1 MKIKAK
7 IRLGV
12 SFLFAMVVLLGG
24 LSIYYLSVLKQ
35 EAAAVLKDNN
45 ETLGYLGRI
54 SHLLNTQAVSPV
66 QLQQIDILLKK
77 QEQNIT
83 EVGEAAATAKMRRS
97 FEAFRL
103 TQQPQY
109 LQAFKQAIDE
119 VGEINRMALVRKND
133 QAQQTAENAVNILK
147 YISIVCLLI
156 SFTFILN
163 FPSFVADPILQL
175 TAGIQHITMK
185 NYEQRLHFSSND
197 EFGAL
202 AKAFN
207 TMAEKLDE
215 YEHSNLAKILFEK
228 KRTEA
233 LIDHLNDAVIGLD
246 ATQHILF
253 VNKVALDLL
262 HLKAEDTLGKYAPDI
277 ALYND
282 LFRTILP
289 DKGQEQP
296 LKIYANERENYFT
309 KESIA
314 IQNDDTLVGKV
325 ILLKN
330 ITHFHELDEAKTNF
344 IATISH
350 ELKTPIAGIKMS
362 LMLLENAKIGT
373 LNPEQQE
380 LVAHIKAD
388 TQRLLRMTGELLDLT
403 QLESGKIQLQVTAVN
418 PTQMIAYALGAVE
431 QQAQMQDLSLVV
443 ELPESLPWVAADAEK
458 TAWVLVNL
466 LTNAMRYSHSQGKI
480 IIAAQCQ
487 REQVIFSVQ
496 DFGKGIDEAYQAK
509 IFDKY
514 FQTPNS
520 QAGTGL
526 GLAISKQFIEA
537 QQGKIWVESKLGEG
551 AKFMFSLQQVK
562 GNL

>member
-24 LSIYYLSVLKQ
+24 LSIYYLSILKQ

-45 ETLGYLGRI
+45 ETLGYLGHI
-54 SHLLNTQAVSPV
+54 NHLLNTQAVSPV
-66 QLQQIDILLKK
+66 QLQQIDAWLKK

-83 EVGEAAATAKMRRS
+83 EVGESAATAKMRRN

-109 LQAFKQAIDE
+109 MQAFKQAIDE

-133 QAQQTAENAVNILK
+133 RAQQTAENAVNILK

-156 SFTFILN
+156 SFTFIFN

-289 DKGQEQP
+289 DKTQEQP

-314 IQNDDTLVGKV
+314 IQNDDTFVGKV

-362 LMLLENAKIGT
+362 LMLLENTKIGT

-431 QQAQMQDLSLVV
+431 QQAQVQDLSLLV

-551 AKFMFSLQQVK
+551 AKFMFSLPQVK
-562 GNL
+562 G